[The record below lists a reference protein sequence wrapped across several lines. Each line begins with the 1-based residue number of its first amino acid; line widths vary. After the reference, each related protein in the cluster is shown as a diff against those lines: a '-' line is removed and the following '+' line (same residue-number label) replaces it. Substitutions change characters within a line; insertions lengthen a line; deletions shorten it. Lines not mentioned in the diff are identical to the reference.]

1 MGDCLIGFGSNMGDS
16 RAIYQAVQ
24 DSFAQAPEIDRC
36 VPSRLKKTTP
46 VGGQSQDL
54 YLNGALRIES
64 PDILFASTQGNIK
77 ESGDDHHSNDD
88 HPADR
93 GASFLLSFS
102 FGHG

>member
-64 PDILFASTQGNIK
+64 QLDPVQLHQYLKIFKSVKD
-77 ESGDDHHSNDD
+77 
-88 HPADR
+88 
-93 GASFLLSFS
+93 FLN
-102 FGHG
+102 